1 MRSSGHEMRRAV
13 AVGVWGLLALLPS
26 VFAGDDAAA
35 ESLQQIVLGPK
46 QLEIVKLEDGS
57 AEARI
62 DGAVVAKN
70 AFIEIESS
78 FTGDSGAAALLLV
91 SDGGNGCAGQYQV
104 ISVDAAGSVASTDV
118 FGDCSDTAVGT
129 AGTDSLEI
137 RFPPIAGQDGALYR
151 WSFARGLE
159 GPMPVPFEP
168 KPGTGWAE
176 APALN
181 GAYPWEALDNAA
193 VFAAFKTLLGA
204 DFPAF
209 VDDFGT
215 ADRML
220 ATADGMIYGSCFNN
234 EGETSSDLFIAIDPA
249 GQRVFAARKP
259 GDGKSS
265 FYPPEADW
273 PASLQAK
280 LKTWP

>member
-1 MRSSGHEMRRAV
+1 MRRGGAEMRRAV
-13 AVGVWGLLALLPS
+13 AVGVWGLLTLLPPAFCS
-26 VFAGDDAAA
+26 RDAAA

-46 QLEIVKLEDGS
+46 QLEIVRLEDGS

-62 DGAVVAKN
+62 DGTAVARN
-70 AFIEIESS
+70 AFIEIESA
-78 FTGDSGAAALLLV
+78 FTGAGGGAALLLV

-104 ISVDAAGSVASTDV
+104 ISVDAAGAVASTDV
-118 FGDCSDTAVGT
+118 FGDCADTAVGT

-137 RFPPIAGQDGALYR
+137 RFPPVAGQDGALYR

-159 GPMPVPFEP
+159 GPTPLPFQP

-176 APALN
+176 APALD

-193 VFAAFKTLLGA
+193 VFGAFKQLLGA

-220 ATADGMIYGSCFNN
+220 KTADGLIYGTCFNN

-259 GDGKSS
+259 GDADAS
-265 FYPPEADW
+265 FYPPEAAW

-280 LKTWP
+280 LKAWP